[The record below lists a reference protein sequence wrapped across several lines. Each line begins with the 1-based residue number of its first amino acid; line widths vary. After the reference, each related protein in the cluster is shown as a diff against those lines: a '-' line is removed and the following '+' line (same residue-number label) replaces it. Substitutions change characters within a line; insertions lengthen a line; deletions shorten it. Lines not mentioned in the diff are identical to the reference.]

1 MIIHSGAKFV
11 RPWYLMSVLGY
22 VLVLGM
28 LTLTRDIFVSLQLAI
43 SVYPSIKPHNPSR
56 TFVNLV
62 TRKHPELHLSI
73 HLHWNKEV

>member
-56 TFVNLV
+56 TFCEFGHEETPRTPPFNSPPL
-62 TRKHPELHLSI
+62 E
-73 HLHWNKEV
+73 